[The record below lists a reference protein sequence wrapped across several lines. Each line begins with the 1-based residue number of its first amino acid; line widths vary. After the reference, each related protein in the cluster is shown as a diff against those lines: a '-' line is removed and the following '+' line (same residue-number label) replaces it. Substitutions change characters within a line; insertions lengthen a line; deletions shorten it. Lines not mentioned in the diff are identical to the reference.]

1 VRPIVV
7 SFEIKTIPDNIIK
20 NSFIRLTG
28 TVLAA
33 TAFIVEGAVN
43 SPPANSNAGVKVKA
57 NNLVETQKTRDS
69 NLKDWDEQREN
80 HWAWRELTDPKP
92 PPVAGENWVRN
103 PIDRFI
109 LSKLEERGLSLNPE
123 ADGRTLSRRL
133 HFDLIGLPDVWD
145 FKPKTF
151 EVIMDELLHSPHFG
165 ERWARHWLDVARF
178 AESHGFE
185 QDYDRPH
192 AYHYRD
198 FVIKAFNQDMPFDQ
212 FVRWQVAGDEIAPG
226 EPLAL
231 MATGFLGAGVFPT
244 QLTEKEFETARYDEL
259 DDMVNTTGL
268 SFLALTIGCAR
279 CHEHRYDPIE
289 TEDYYRLVSTFGHTI
304 RSEIDVALD
313 STKHEKAL
321 ENWERERATLVVAR
335 DKFEQEELP
344 GRFAEWLL
352 NPPGSLPASS
362 PWSMLDNVESKSL
375 DGATIMSL
383 KDGSLLL
390 SGKNPKDDRWVV
402 TAKVNLPKVTAL
414 RIEALTHKSM
424 KRNGPGRAN
433 NGNFALSD
441 IRVFAK
447 SAGETG
453 RGEPVKLITPRA
465 DHQQNSGNLS
475 IASSIDGDKRK
486 TGWAVDGQIG
496 KDHVC
501 VFQFAEPVEHENG
514 CVLTLELDYFVNTS
528 HVIGRPRFSVSSES
542 APPLKGKGQSQVL
555 AGLLTAVN
563 RPGGIETLDEKQRA
577 SLLEAYRAID
587 KKWMELNTKV
597 TTHEAIKPQPKTVKV
612 MVSSEGQKPIKHHA
626 DGRGY
631 PHFYKET
638 YVLSRGNPNRKG
650 KVATQAFLPLL
661 MRNGKDSMHWQVE
674 PREGARSTHRRQALA
689 NWLTD
694 VENGAGY
701 VAARVI
707 VNRLW
712 QHHFGHGLVA
722 TPNDFG
728 TQSEP
733 PTHPELLDWLASRLL
748 ENGWRLKPIHRLI
761 LSSATWRQSSG
772 YVSAKAAKDLGN
784 QLLWRFTPRR
794 LEGEVIRDSLLAVSG
809 QLDKTMFGR
818 GTLDE
823 RSRRRSVYFMIKRSK
838 LIPTMQL
845 FDAPEPLVSQG
856 HRASTTIAP
865 QALMFMNSPHIR
877 QYALSLAQRL
887 AREGGD
893 DAEKIVAS
901 GYLAALGRQPDPDER
916 SATLAFLR
924 KQETSYR
931 EAEQRNPRHLAL
943 VDFAQTLFA
952 LNEFSYL
959 R

>member
-1 VRPIVV
+1 
-7 SFEIKTIPDNIIK
+7 
-20 NSFIRLTG
+20 
-28 TVLAA
+28 
-33 TAFIVEGAVN
+33 
-43 SPPANSNAGVKVKA
+43 
-57 NNLVETQKTRDS
+57 
-69 NLKDWDEQREN
+69 
-80 HWAWRELTDPKP
+80 
-92 PPVAGENWVRN
+92 
-103 PIDRFI
+103 
-109 LSKLEERGLSLNPE
+109 
-123 ADGRTLSRRL
+123 
-133 HFDLIGLPDVWD
+133 
-145 FKPKTF
+145 
-151 EVIMDELLHSPHFG
+151 IMDELLHSPHFG

-424 KRNGPGRAN
+424 KHNGPGRAN

-447 SAGETG
+447 SDGETG

-486 TGWAVDGQIG
+486 TGWAVDG
-496 KDHVC
+496 
-501 VFQFAEPVEHENG
+501 
-514 CVLTLELDYFVNTS
+514 
-528 HVIGRPRFSVSSES
+528 
-542 APPLKGKGQSQVL
+542 
-555 AGLLTAVN
+555 
-563 RPGGIETLDEKQRA
+563 
-577 SLLEAYRAID
+577 
-587 KKWMELNTKV
+587 
-597 TTHEAIKPQPKTVKV
+597 
-612 MVSSEGQKPIKHHA
+612 
-626 DGRGY
+626 
-631 PHFYKET
+631 
-638 YVLSRGNPNRKG
+638 
-650 KVATQAFLPLL
+650 
-661 MRNGKDSMHWQVE
+661 
-674 PREGARSTHRRQALA
+674 
-689 NWLTD
+689 
-694 VENGAGY
+694 
-701 VAARVI
+701 
-707 VNRLW
+707 
-712 QHHFGHGLVA
+712 
-722 TPNDFG
+722 
-728 TQSEP
+728 
-733 PTHPELLDWLASRLL
+733 
-748 ENGWRLKPIHRLI
+748 
-761 LSSATWRQSSG
+761 
-772 YVSAKAAKDLGN
+772 
-784 QLLWRFTPRR
+784 
-794 LEGEVIRDSLLAVSG
+794 
-809 QLDKTMFGR
+809 
-818 GTLDE
+818 
-823 RSRRRSVYFMIKRSK
+823 
-838 LIPTMQL
+838 
-845 FDAPEPLVSQG
+845 
-856 HRASTTIAP
+856 
-865 QALMFMNSPHIR
+865 
-877 QYALSLAQRL
+877 
-887 AREGGD
+887 
-893 DAEKIVAS
+893 
-901 GYLAALGRQPDPDER
+901 
-916 SATLAFLR
+916 
-924 KQETSYR
+924 
-931 EAEQRNPRHLAL
+931 
-943 VDFAQTLFA
+943 
-952 LNEFSYL
+952 
-959 R
+959 

>member
-1 VRPIVV
+1 
-7 SFEIKTIPDNIIK
+7 
-20 NSFIRLTG
+20 
-28 TVLAA
+28 
-33 TAFIVEGAVN
+33 
-43 SPPANSNAGVKVKA
+43 
-57 NNLVETQKTRDS
+57 
-69 NLKDWDEQREN
+69 
-80 HWAWRELTDPKP
+80 
-92 PPVAGENWVRN
+92 
-103 PIDRFI
+103 
-109 LSKLEERGLSLNPE
+109 
-123 ADGRTLSRRL
+123 
-133 HFDLIGLPDVWD
+133 
-145 FKPKTF
+145 
-151 EVIMDELLHSPHFG
+151 
-165 ERWARHWLDVARF
+165 
-178 AESHGFE
+178 
-185 QDYDRPH
+185 
-192 AYHYRD
+192 
-198 FVIKAFNQDMPFDQ
+198 
-212 FVRWQVAGDEIAPG
+212 
-226 EPLAL
+226 
-231 MATGFLGAGVFPT
+231 
-244 QLTEKEFETARYDEL
+244 
-259 DDMVNTTGL
+259 
-268 SFLALTIGCAR
+268 
-279 CHEHRYDPIE
+279 
-289 TEDYYRLVSTFGHTI
+289 
-304 RSEIDVALD
+304 
-313 STKHEKAL
+313 
-321 ENWERERATLVVAR
+321 
-335 DKFEQEELP
+335 
-344 GRFAEWLL
+344 
-352 NPPGSLPASS
+352 
-362 PWSMLDNVESKSL
+362 
-375 DGATIMSL
+375 
-383 KDGSLLL
+383 
-390 SGKNPKDDRWVV
+390 
-402 TAKVNLPKVTAL
+402 
-414 RIEALTHKSM
+414 
-424 KRNGPGRAN
+424 
-433 NGNFALSD
+433 
-441 IRVFAK
+441 
-447 SAGETG
+447 
-453 RGEPVKLITPRA
+453 
-465 DHQQNSGNLS
+465 
-475 IASSIDGDKRK
+475 
-486 TGWAVDGQIG
+486 
-496 KDHVC
+496 
-501 VFQFAEPVEHENG
+501 
-514 CVLTLELDYFVNTS
+514 
-528 HVIGRPRFSVSSES
+528 
-542 APPLKGKGQSQVL
+542 
-555 AGLLTAVN
+555 
-563 RPGGIETLDEKQRA
+563 
-577 SLLEAYRAID
+577 
-587 KKWMELNTKV
+587 
-597 TTHEAIKPQPKTVKV
+597 

-638 YVLSRGNPNRKG
+638 YFLSRGNPNRKG

-701 VAARVI
+701 LAARVI

-809 QLDKTMFGR
+809 QLDKTMFGK

-877 QYALSLAQRL
+877 QYAFSLAQRL
-887 AREGGD
+887 GREGGD
-893 DAEKIVAS
+893 DAEKTVTS

-931 EAEQRNPRHLAL
+931 EAKQRNPRHLAL
-943 VDFAQTLFA
+943 IDFAQTLFA